1 MGACCCCCKK
11 KRSRRSDGN
20 QESEYEPSQEMIE
33 LMAKENT
40 VRMINGDLD
49 NTVQSVVQILMEIDE
64 IAAFFMLDK

>member
-11 KRSRRSDGN
+11 KKGLSDDGD
-20 QESEYEPSQEMIE
+20 SDSGWPSQEMID

-49 NTVQSVVQILMEIDE
+49 NTY
-64 IAAFFMLDK
+64 

>member
-64 IAAFFMLDK
+64 IAAFFMLGK